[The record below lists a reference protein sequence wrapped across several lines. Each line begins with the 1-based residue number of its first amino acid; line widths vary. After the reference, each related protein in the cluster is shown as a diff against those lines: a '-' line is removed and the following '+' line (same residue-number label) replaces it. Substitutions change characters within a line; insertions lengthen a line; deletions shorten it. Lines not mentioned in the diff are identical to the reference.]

1 MKLNLISLAFSDPA
15 GTSVP
20 AWVEL
25 RYQIDVPSEVEVG
38 GHISTTVEMA
48 REAFEAKTVKEL
60 SEMGL
65 AKIRQ
70 HLDTGK

>member
-1 MKLNLISLAFSDPA
+1 MKLNLISVAFSDSA
-15 GTSVP
+15 DSAVP

-25 RYQIDVPSEVEVG
+25 RYQIDVPSDVEVG
-38 GHISTTVEMA
+38 GHISASVEMT
-48 REAFEAKTVKEL
+48 REAFEAKTVKEI
-60 SEMGL
+60 SDMGL